1 MIDDVRK
8 DAEQRM
14 AKSVHGLQEALKKIR
29 AGRAHPG
36 LLDQVHVNYYGVD
49 TPLRQLANVSAEDA
63 RTLLVAPFDKGSV
76 AAIDKAIRES
86 DLGLNPATAG
96 MIIRVPLPA
105 LTEQRRKDL
114 IRVVRSEGEACRV
127 AIRNVRRDANGS
139 LKELEKEKLISAD
152 DETRAQADVQKLT
165 DRFVAE
171 VEALLAAKEADL
183 LDV

>member
-14 AKSVHGLQEALKKIR
+14 AKSVHALQEELKKIR

-36 LLDQVHVNYYGVD
+36 LLDQVHVNYYGTD

-63 RTLLVAPFDKGSV
+63 RTLLVSPFDKNAV
-76 AAIDKAIRES
+76 NAIDKAIRES
-86 DLGLNPATAG
+86 DLGLNPSTAG
-96 MIIRVPLPA
+96 TTIRVPLPA

-114 IRVVRSEGEACRV
+114 IKVVRAEGEACRV
-127 AIRNVRRDANGS
+127 AIRNVRRDANAS
-139 LKELEKEKLISAD
+139 LKDLEKEKLISAD
-152 DETRAQADVQKLT
+152 ELARGEADIQKLT

-171 VEALLAAKEADL
+171 VDALLAAKEADL

>member
-1 MIDDVRK
+1 MIDDVLK

-14 AKSVHGLQEALKKIR
+14 AKSVHGLHEELKKIR

-63 RTLLVAPFDKGSV
+63 RTPFDKAAV

-96 MIIRVPLPA
+96 MVIRVPLPA

-114 IRVVRSEGEACRV
+114 IRVVRGEGEACRV

-139 LKELEKEKLISAD
+139 LKELEKEKLISVD
-152 DETRAQADVQKLT
+152 DEARGQAEIQKLT

>member
-14 AKSVHGLQEALKKIR
+14 AKSVHGLHEALKKIR

-36 LLDQVHVNYYGVD
+36 LLDQVHVNYYGTD

-63 RTLLVAPFDKGSV
+63 RTLLVAPFDKAAV

-96 MIIRVPLPA
+96 MVIRVPLPA

-152 DETRAQADVQKLT
+152 EEARGQAEIQKLT

>member
-1 MIDDVRK
+1 M
-8 DAEQRM
+8 
-14 AKSVHGLQEALKKIR
+14 
-29 AGRAHPG
+29 
-36 LLDQVHVNYYGVD
+36 HVNYYGVD

-63 RTLLVAPFDKGSV
+63 RTLLVAPFDKAAV

-96 MIIRVPLPA
+96 MVIRVPLPA

-114 IRVVRSEGEACRV
+114 IRVVRGEGEACRV

-152 DETRAQADVQKLT
+152 DEARAQAEIQKLT

>member
-14 AKSVHGLQEALKKIR
+14 SKSVHGLQEELKKVR

-36 LLDQVHVNYYGVD
+36 LLDQIHVNYYGSD

-63 RTLLVAPFDKGSV
+63 RTLLVAPFDKSAV
-76 AAIDKAIRES
+76 SAIDKAIRES

-96 MIIRVPLPA
+96 MVIRVPLPA

-114 IRVVRSEGEACRV
+114 IKVVRGEGEACRV
-127 AIRNVRRDANGS
+127 AIRNVRRDAIQS
-139 LKELEKEKLISAD
+139 VKELLKDKQVTE
-152 DETRAQADVQKLT
+152 DESHRAEDEIQKLT
-165 DRFVAE
+165 DKAVKDVDE
-171 VEALLAAKEADL
+171 VVKAKEQELMA
-183 LDV
+183 V

>member
-14 AKSVHGLQEALKKIR
+14 AKSVHALAEELKKIR

-36 LLDQVHVNYYGVD
+36 LLDQIHVNYYGTD

-63 RTLLVAPFDKGSV
+63 RTLLVAPFDKSAV
-76 AAIDKAIRES
+76 NAIDKAIRES
-86 DLGLNPATAG
+86 DLGLNPSTAG
-96 MIIRVPLPA
+96 MVIRVPLPA

-114 IRVVRSEGEACRV
+114 IKVVRGEGEACRV

-152 DETRAQADVQKLT
+152 DLTRGEADIQKLT

>member
-1 MIDDVRK
+1 
-8 DAEQRM
+8 
-14 AKSVHGLQEALKKIR
+14 
-29 AGRAHPG
+29 
-36 LLDQVHVNYYGVD
+36 
-49 TPLRQLANVSAEDA
+49 
-63 RTLLVAPFDKGSV
+63 
-76 AAIDKAIRES
+76 
-86 DLGLNPATAG
+86 
-96 MIIRVPLPA
+96 VPLPA

-152 DETRAQADVQKLT
+152 DETRGQAEIQKLT